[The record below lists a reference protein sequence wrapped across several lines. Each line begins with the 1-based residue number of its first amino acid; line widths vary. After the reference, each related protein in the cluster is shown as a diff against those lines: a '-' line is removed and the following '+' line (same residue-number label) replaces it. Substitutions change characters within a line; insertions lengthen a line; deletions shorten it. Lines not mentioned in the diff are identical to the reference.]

1 MKQMKYLAFLLMAGM
16 TLVACEDDDK
26 IAGIDLTDH
35 SVMTLT
41 FEGNQWDALIDNPQ
55 YNGPLLY
62 GENAKNYA
70 WTDEETKLHGQMT
83 NAWGG
88 MYGFSEGGIAISNYI
103 DADFSTERSYDI
115 QLAVPASNGSK
126 NFAVVYCDADLTFA
140 DGVAREIKKID
151 FIATTYMLSIA
162 QNGNKYAK
170 PLTGEGEY
178 ANLVVTG
185 YNGEEK
191 VGYSR
196 IVLAME
202 DFKLDKWYSHSFSWF
217 GKVTRLHFSLEGTDT
232 GTPAYV
238 AFDNVV
244 VKK

>member
-103 DADFSTERSYDI
+103 FSFCFFFDDFFMRNNGHRSDFLTWFKVHNLDALSVT
-115 QLAVPASNGSK
+115 SN
-126 NFAVVYCDADLTFA
+126 
-140 DGVAREIKKID
+140 
-151 FIATTYMLSIA
+151 
-162 QNGNKYAK
+162 
-170 PLTGEGEY
+170 
-178 ANLVVTG
+178 
-185 YNGEEK
+185 
-191 VGYSR
+191 
-196 IVLAME
+196 
-202 DFKLDKWYSHSFSWF
+202 
-217 GKVTRLHFSLEGTDT
+217 
-232 GTPAYV
+232 
-238 AFDNVV
+238 
-244 VKK
+244 